1 MQVVP
6 GWGTDPPLDRG
17 SIGRSPAMAHLP
29 TPPRPWL
36 EETDPPPPFVF
47 GRGKGVRFENDL
59 RALASRVERATFHF
73 KTRLSD
79 FWHQR
84 RLTFAILIFYKLRL
98 ILRFTAWQITC
109 RWGMTALA
117 DNLFRL
123 CAAAWGYTASLI
135 SIRVGGGSFSP
146 RKRYHANNGSSA
158 FEPSWTQASAASR
171 A

>member
-1 MQVVP
+1 
-6 GWGTDPPLDRG
+6 
-17 SIGRSPAMAHLP
+17 MAHLP

-109 RWGMTALA
+109 RWGHDCFGGQPVPPM
-117 DNLFRL
+117 R
-123 CAAAWGYTASLI
+123 C
-135 SIRVGGGSFSP
+135 RVGLHGL
-146 RKRYHANNGSSA
+146 
-158 FEPSWTQASAASR
+158 TD
-171 A
+171 